1 MFEDDKKSRPFS
13 FGEGIRGMRPEDEL
27 SSLPKVELHLH
38 LDCSLSY
45 DVVKKID
52 PAVTQEEYQYDF
64 IAPPKCL
71 DLVDFLKRAIKGYQL
86 MQTKE
91 ALQLVVQDVF
101 KQLKA
106 DNTLYAEIR
115 FAPFLHTEKGL
126 TPYEVVQTIEAA
138 TAEAV
143 MQTGVEARLI
153 LCTLRHYSKEQSMAT
168 VKLVEQFKGTYVAAF
183 DIAGDEAGCPVTNHM
198 DAFDYAREKGLHI
211 TAHAGEAS
219 GPESVWET
227 LEHFKPTRIGHGAR
241 SVEDQKLVEHLREKK
256 IHLEICPSCNVQ
268 TSMYDEYKDHPVDQL
283 KKEGVSLSINT
294 DCRTIVDVT
303 LTGEYNK
310 LQKTFG
316 WTKQDFF
323 DCNVNALNAAFIPDE
338 LKTKLLIKLAEGYK
352 MTQPA

>member
-1 MFEDDKKSRPFS
+1 MNIDQ
-13 FGEGIRGMRPEDEL
+13 
-27 SSLPKVELHLH
+27 LPKVELHLH

-52 PAVTQEEYQYDF
+52 PSVTEEAYRYDF
-64 IAPPKCL
+64 IAPAKCL
-71 DLVDFLKRAIKGYQL
+71 DLVDFLKRAVKGFSL

-91 ALQLVVQDVF
+91 ALELVVQDVF

-126 TPYEVVQTIEAA
+126 SPYEVVEIIEAA
-138 TAEAV
+138 TAGAV
-143 MQTGVEARLI
+143 KQTGVEARLI

-183 DIAGDEAGCPVTNHM
+183 DIAGDEAGCPVINHI

-227 LEHFKPTRIGHGAR
+227 LEQFKPSRIGHGAR
-241 SVEDQKLVEHLREKK
+241 SAEDAKLVQHLKEKK

-268 TSMYDEYKDHPVDQL
+268 TSMYEEYKDHPVDQL
-283 KKEGVSLSINT
+283 KRKGVSLNINT
-294 DCRTIVDVT
+294 DCRTIVDIT
-303 LTGEYNK
+303 LTREYSK
-310 LQKTFG
+310 LQQTFG
-316 WTKQDFF
+316 WTKQDFY
-323 DCNVNALNAAFIPDE
+323 DCNVNALKAAFIPDA
-338 LKTKLLIKLAEGYK
+338 LKTKLLDELAEGYLLK
-352 MTQPA
+352 

>member
-1 MFEDDKKSRPFS
+1 MDNNDIKTCHPLPGRGTE
-13 FGEGIRGMRPEDEL
+13 GEA
-27 SSLPKVELHLH
+27 SLPKVELHLH

-45 DVVKKID
+45 EVVKKID
-52 PAVTQEEYQYDF
+52 PSVTEETYRHDF

-71 DLVDFLKRAIKGYQL
+71 NLVDFLKRAVKGYQL

-115 FAPFLHTEKGL
+115 FSPFLHLEKKL
-126 TPYEVVQTIEAA
+126 TPYEVVQTVEAA

-143 MQTGVEARLI
+143 NETGVEARLI
-153 LCTLRHYSKEQSMAT
+153 LCTLRHYSAAQSMAT

-183 DIAGDEAGCPVTNHM
+183 DIAGDEAGCPVTNHVQ
-198 DAFDYAREKGLHI
+198 AFDYAREKGLHI

-219 GPESVWET
+219 GAESVWET
-227 LEHFKPTRIGHGAR
+227 LRHFKPTRIGHGAR
-241 SVEDQKLVEHLREKK
+241 SAEDAKLVEHLKEKK

-283 KKEGVSLSINT
+283 KKEGVLLNINT

-303 LTGEYNK
+303 LTTEYNK
-310 LQKTFG
+310 LQQTFG

-323 DCNVNALNAAFIPDE
+323 DCNVNALKAAFIPDE
-338 LKTKLLIKLAEGYK
+338 LKNKLIEKLTEGYK
-352 MTQPA
+352 